1 MQQTSWSGAGVTFED
16 WDSMLTSVVARLRRA
31 VVSTLPHELNGAT
44 APLQTSVLECAD
56 ALDQLHVTLRLALA
70 QPSSQV
76 WPDGSVG
83 DTLGD
88 AVTAPAPN
96 PASVAQP

>member
-1 MQQTSWSGAGVTFED
+1 MQQTSWPGAGVTFED
-16 WDSMLTSVVARLRRA
+16 WDSMLTAVAARLRQA

-44 APLQTSVLECAD
+44 APLQTSVLECVD
-56 ALDQLHVTLRLALA
+56 ALDQLHATLRLLLA

-83 DTLGD
+83 NTLGD
-88 AVTAPAPN
+88 AVTGQTPN
-96 PASVAQP
+96 RA